1 MRTGRPSKILFL
13 VLLITFIYCFNSQ
26 LSYSAD
32 FKVDLYPEGDNPV
45 NPVTLRFNGRLYVDS
60 WWFDEVAKG
69 SFSAADDEKF
79 VMKVYDANKN
89 GTPQDILK
97 LWAPSERES
106 MKPDILDKN
115 LFSLNR
121 GYFNNIQYS
130 AFMAKI
136 QYGSYTIFLIQH
148 TGLQIGNDINEYI
161 IKKINND
168 YYQTN
173 ALQSDPV
180 FLYISQ
186 KYKGTLKYK
195 IRPTHTAAT
204 QKKHQGH

>member
-1 MRTGRPSKILFL
+1 MRTSRHFKIIFL
-13 VLLITFIYCFNSQ
+13 ALLIALVCCFNSK

-32 FKVDLYPEGDNPV
+32 IKVDLYPEGENPI
-45 NPVTLRFNGRLYVDS
+45 NPVTLRFSGRLYVDS

-69 SFSAADDEKF
+69 SFSAGDDEKF
-79 VMKVYDANKN
+79 IMKVFDVNKN

-106 MKPDILDKN
+106 MKPDILDNN

-148 TGLQIGNDINEYI
+148 TGPQIGNDINEYI

-173 ALQSDPV
+173 ALQSDPLY
-180 FLYISQ
+180 LYISQ

-195 IRPTHTAAT
+195 IRQTHTST
-204 QKKHQGH
+204 PQKNHGR